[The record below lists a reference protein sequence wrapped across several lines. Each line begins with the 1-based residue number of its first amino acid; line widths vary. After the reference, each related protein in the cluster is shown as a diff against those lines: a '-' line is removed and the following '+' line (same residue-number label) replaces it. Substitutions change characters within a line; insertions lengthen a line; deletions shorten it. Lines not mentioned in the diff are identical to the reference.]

1 VTAKTYR
8 SLTRYVAAIAEDF
21 GLGDWE
27 ICVLDESP
35 DSATALASCE
45 AVFGRR
51 MANLRFSHAFFHSPP
66 EDQRNT
72 VVHELL
78 HAHLAATDQA
88 VEDHVGLLGSEARV
102 IARNTYNTA
111 REYAVDALAAA
122 IADKYPLWEG

>member
-8 SLTRYVAAIAEDF
+8 SLARYVDAIAADF
-21 GLGDWE
+21 GLRDWE
-27 ICVLDESP
+27 ITILDETP
-35 DSATALASCE
+35 DSATAIASCE

-51 MANLRFSHAFFHSPP
+51 VAHLRFSHAFFHSPP

-72 VVHELL
+72 VIHELL

-88 VEDHVGLLGSEARV
+88 VEDHVGLLGSESRV
-102 IARNTYNTA
+102 IARNTYNTT